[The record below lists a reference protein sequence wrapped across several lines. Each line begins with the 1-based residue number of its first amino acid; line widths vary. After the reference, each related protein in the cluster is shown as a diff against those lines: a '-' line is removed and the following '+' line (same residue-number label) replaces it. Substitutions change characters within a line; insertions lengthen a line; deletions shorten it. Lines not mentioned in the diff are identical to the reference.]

1 MKRQRFEEFCFQ
13 ETNTIAKGWL
23 SWKVLHRQGEGPYGT
38 EVVNFNQTDAGRR
51 ILTKA
56 TETRWLWYKVYV
68 SVLRQ
73 WLLTVLQSHFQSC
86 CWVNK
91 SRDFY
96 ENIRRYNNS
105 FVMTSYPA
113 NEDLMRD
120 FGGDQTTYKVQGVI
134 YRSLFAPTEDN
145 APNFSSFSLLVT

>member
-1 MKRQRFEEFCFQ
+1 M
-13 ETNTIAKGWL
+13 
-23 SWKVLHRQGEGPYGT
+23 VVDGPP
-38 EVVNFNQTDAGRR
+38 EP
-51 ILTKA
+51 L
-56 TETRWLWYKVYV
+56 
-68 SVLRQ
+68 SVL
-73 WLLTVLQSHFQSC
+73 LLGKSTE
-86 CWVNK
+86 